1 MLEKDKKD
9 VVINNVG
16 AAIVQIILLDLV
28 FSVDS
33 ILTAVGMT
41 DHVPIMMVAV
51 IIAVTVMLLA
61 ADPLANFIDK
71 NPTVV
76 LLALPASAAAQ
87 TPGPAP
93 SSPSSPSAQ
102 PARVPVYG
110 YEVVRTFPHD
120 PTAFTQG
127 LVIRDGVLIE
137 STGRDPSSVRR
148 VRLEDGVVLQKRE
161 LEPEFFGEGLT
172 EKGGRVFSLSWI
184 NGVGFIWDADDLK
197 PVSRF
202 AYAGEGWGLTHDG
215 TRLIL
220 SDGSAAL
227 RFLDPDTQAETGRV
241 SVTLN
246 GRPVR
251 QLNELEWI
259 DGEVWANVWQ
269 TDYILRIDPA
279 TGRVVGV
286 IDLSGLLPKDQVKD
300 PVDDVLNGIAW
311 DAQNRRLFVTGKNWP
326 SLFEIRLTGPR

>member
-1 MLEKDKKD
+1 MRIGP
-9 VVINNVG
+9 V
-16 AAIVQIILLDLV
+16 
-28 FSVDS
+28 
-33 ILTAVGMT
+33 
-41 DHVPIMMVAV
+41 
-51 IIAVTVMLLA
+51 LA
-61 ADPLANFIDK
+61 TL
-71 NPTVV
+71 

-87 TPGPAP
+87 APGPAP
-93 SSPSSPSAQ
+93 SSSPQ
-102 PARVPVYG
+102 PVPARVPVYG

-137 STGRDPSSVRR
+137 STGRNPSSVRR

-172 EKGGRVFSLSWI
+172 EKDGRVFSLSWI
-184 NGVGFIWDADDLK
+184 NGVGFIWNADDLK

-202 AYAGEGWGLTHDG
+202 TYAGEGWGLTHDG

-227 RFLDPDTQAETGRV
+227 RFLDLDTQAETGRV

-259 DGEVWANVWQ
+259 DGEVWANVWR
-269 TDYILRIDPA
+269 TDYIIRIDPA
-279 TGRVVGV
+279 SGRVVGV